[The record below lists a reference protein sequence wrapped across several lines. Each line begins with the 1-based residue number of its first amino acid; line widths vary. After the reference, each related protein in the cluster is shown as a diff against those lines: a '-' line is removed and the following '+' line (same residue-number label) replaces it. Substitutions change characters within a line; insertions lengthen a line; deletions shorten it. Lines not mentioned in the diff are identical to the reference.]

1 MFRLGS
7 RLLNTKP
14 HSRLHA
20 SQFSNKINPRFQSTN
35 SNGSNQGRFEW
46 AKKGLR
52 FTYRGTVLSLQLALA
67 YVVISA
73 YIHRNP
79 KQYNLEGKDG
89 VEAEKKKKIV
99 ILGTGWASTSFLKAI
114 DSSDYDITV
123 VSPRNYFLFTPLL
136 PSCTVGTL
144 EHRSIVEPIRYTT
157 RHKPGKVRFVEA
169 ECTKIDHESNRI
181 TITDSSEIQGEVN
194 SSTIDY
200 DYLVVGCGAE
210 TATFGIPGVKEHACF
225 LKEIDHAKEI
235 RRKLS
240 DCLAAATFDGQ
251 KSKEQERLL
260 HMVVVG
266 GGPTGVEYAAE
277 LHDFLEDDLKKWY
290 PDMAGKFKITLIE
303 AHQHVL
309 ASFSKQMINY
319 TESTFKENNIEILN
333 NTMVKEVKERSVVVQ
348 NSKKE
353 LEEIPCG
360 LLVWAG
366 GNMMRPV
373 VRDLISN
380 FPELQKNRRGVSVND
395 YLLMNGAQNIFVLGD
410 AAATQYAPTAQ
421 VASQQGKYLA
431 RVFKGLNKADSE
443 GVKDQAQVIEQ
454 MTKNV
459 RPFQYTHNGSLAYIG
474 SEKAIADIPILDTT
488 YSFGGVATSLFWRS
502 AYLSNLFSVRNFWMV
517 VSDWTKTMVYGRDI
531 ARE

>member
-1 MFRLGS
+1 
-7 RLLNTKP
+7 
-14 HSRLHA
+14 
-20 SQFSNKINPRFQSTN
+20 
-35 SNGSNQGRFEW
+35 
-46 AKKGLR
+46 
-52 FTYRGTVLSLQLALA
+52 
-67 YVVISA
+67 
-73 YIHRNP
+73 
-79 KQYNLEGKDG
+79 
-89 VEAEKKKKIV
+89 
-99 ILGTGWASTSFLKAI
+99 
-114 DSSDYDITV
+114 
-123 VSPRNYFLFTPLL
+123 
-136 PSCTVGTL
+136 
-144 EHRSIVEPIRYTT
+144 
-157 RHKPGKVRFVEA
+157 
-169 ECTKIDHESNRI
+169 
-181 TITDSSEIQGEVN
+181 
-194 SSTIDY
+194 
-200 DYLVVGCGAE
+200 
-210 TATFGIPGVKEHACF
+210 
-225 LKEIDHAKEI
+225 
-235 RRKLS
+235 
-240 DCLAAATFDGQ
+240 
-251 KSKEQERLL
+251 
-260 HMVVVG
+260 MVVVG

-319 TESTFKENNIEILN
+319 TESTFKENNIEIRN
-333 NTMVKEVKERSVVVQ
+333 NTMVKEVKEKSVIVQ

-380 FPELQKNRRGVSVND
+380 FPELQKNRRGVSVDD

-443 GVKDQAQVIEQ
+443 GIKEQAQIIEQ

>member
-1 MFRLGS
+1 MIRIGT
-7 RLLNTKP
+7 RLLNVKS
-14 HSRLHA
+14 HSRLHT
-20 SQFSNKINPRFQSTN
+20 SQFANLNSRFQSTN
-35 SNGSNQGRFEW
+35 SNGKNKGGFEW
-46 AKKGLR
+46 AKKGAR
-52 FTYRGTVLSLQLALA
+52 FGYRGIVIGLQLTLA

-73 YIHRNP
+73 YMHNNPRPYTLRN
-79 KQYNLEGKDG
+79 KEELKTD
-89 VEAEKKKKIV
+89 KKKQIV
-99 ILGTGWASTSFLKAI
+99 ILGTGWGSTSFLKAI
-114 DSSDYDITV
+114 NSNNYDITV

-144 EHRSIVEPIRYTT
+144 EYRSIVEPIRYIT
-157 RHKPGKVRFVEA
+157 RHMPGQVRFVEA
-169 ECTKIDHESNRI
+169 ECTKIDHENNRI

-235 RRKLS
+235 RRKIS
-240 DCLAAATFDGQ
+240 DCLETATFEGQ
-251 KSKEQERLL
+251 QSKEQDRLL

-303 AHQHVL
+303 AMNNVL
-309 ASFSKQMINY
+309 PSFSKKMIKY
-319 TESTFKENNIEILN
+319 TEATFKQNNIEILN

-348 NSKKE
+348 NPNKE
-353 LEEIPCG
+353 LVEIPCG

-380 FPELQKNRRGVSVND
+380 FPEAQTNRRGVTVND
-395 YLLMNGAQNIFVLGD
+395 HLLMNGSQNIFVLGD

-431 RVFKGLNKADSE
+431 RVFKGLNKADT
-443 GVKDQAQVIEQ
+443 GDIKDQAQLIEE
-454 MTKNV
+454 MHKNT
-459 RPFQYTHNGSLAYIG
+459 RPFHYTHQGSLAYIG
-474 SEKAIADIPILDTT
+474 SEKAIADIPFLDST
-488 YSFGGVATSLFWRS
+488 YSFGGVATLMFWKS
-502 AYLSNLFSVRNFWMV
+502 AYLSNLFSVRNRYLV
-517 VSDWTKTMVYGRDI
+517 ISDWTKTMFYGRDI